1 MLRVLLSA
9 SLVCDGAEVVADL
22 DGVLLDDGWAELL
35 AEGVLELVED
45 AEADVD
51 EGEDDDDE

>member
-1 MLRVLLSA
+1 MLRVLLLA
-9 SLVCDGAEVVADL
+9 SLVCDGAELVADL